1 MANITSAEIA
11 AYIGAAAWLP
21 QIGRWIYSSYIKPY
35 VIIVPENSVQ
45 IGFTTYGPIFNIN
58 LALASERKDAILNNI
73 AVKIKHESGDTHDL
87 KWMGMS
93 EIFSEISD
101 SAGSRQVVSKNQGA
115 IALKLSTITL
125 TEKFVRFQ
133 DPIFQSSV
141 RTPINELTNF
151 QVYLKQNNPNYHD
164 ELLKSKQFHDLILEM
179 KKHFWWKAGIY
190 EASFHVA
197 SPKDVQ
203 LKENIF
209 NFSLSQ
215 DDVDQLNKN
224 VDQIKTD
231 IENII
236 KSEIPEYQGTQERW
250 VWIYLLFEEK
260 NL

>member
-1 MANITSAEIA
+1 MANITPAEIA

-21 QIGRWIYSSYIKPY
+21 QIGRWIYNAYIKPY

-73 AVKIKHESGDTHDL
+73 TVKIKHESGDTHEL

-93 EIFSEISD
+93 ETFSEIND

-125 TEKFVRFQ
+125 TEKFIRFQ
-133 DPIFQSSV
+133 DPLFQSSV
-141 RTPINELTNF
+141 RIPINELTNY
-151 QVYLKQNNPNYHD
+151 QVYLKQNNKKYHD
-164 ELLKSKQFHDLILEM
+164 DLLKSKQFHDLILEM
-179 KKHFWWKAGIY
+179 KKHFWWQAGKY
-190 EASFHVA
+190 EASFNVA
-197 SPKDVQ
+197 SPKDVK
-203 LKENIF
+203 LKDNLFI
-209 NFSLSQ
+209 FSLSQ

-224 VDQIKTD
+224 VNQIKTD

-236 KSEIPEYQGTQERW
+236 KSEIPDYQGTQPNW
-250 VWIYLLFEEK
+250 VWRNSSFEAN